1 MSKRELTC
9 IAPQLSS
16 GAKDAVKSYV
26 GWTDTVQT
34 YGGKGHNQD
43 DIEETRQIVEKM
55 AEYDQQYENSGQ
67 GNSGKKSNMRTR
79 GTR

>member
-1 MSKRELTC
+1 MSEADV
-9 IAPQLSS
+9 IAPSLSS
-16 GAKDAVKSYV
+16 GAKDAVKSYG

-55 AEYDQQYENSGQ
+55 ADYDRQYESEGQ
-67 GNSGKKSNMRTR
+67 GKG
-79 GTR
+79 G